1 MKKQVIILSII
12 LSFGLTGCEKFLTEL
27 PQDTV
32 APETF
37 FKTKEQ
43 LTAALMP
50 VYSPLGSADESTYSR
65 FLSLEANSA
74 TDEYSARSAGTAI
87 NAGLYNAS
95 ASYANFTNC
104 WNNLYLGIERAN
116 FLLEQLETSPA
127 PAADVKQVKGEAL
140 FLRAYY
146 HFILVSYWGDIPLK
160 LTSTKKASD
169 VSRARTP
176 VKEVYD
182 QIIKDMTEAEG
193 LVKTSTEWGVNITGR
208 VSKTAV
214 EGILSRVCLHA
225 AGRLN
230 DESYLPVAVSW
241 GKKVVAS
248 NEHRLNPDYKQVFIN
263 HSQDVNDNKEN
274 LWEVEFMRDATGV
287 YGEFERFGST
297 IGVQNNDVPTG
308 FAQAG
313 YFATGTLY
321 DSYAD
326 GDLRRDWTIAN
337 YAFVG
342 TDASRGKTYLN
353 TTATA
358 STRWRRPL
366 AKWRREFQKAD
377 VIGIKNFG
385 PTNYPLLRYSDVLLT
400 LAEADNAINGP
411 TTENIDYVNQV
422 RRRAYGV
429 DLVGRNVIK
438 LTITNGGAGTSS
450 PYTLASV
457 VTISGGGAAKDAK
470 AVITAVSSGRIT
482 GIALIDGG
490 AGYTSNPTITIAGG
504 GSGAVITPTVSNG
517 TEYQLIAAN
526 YSSEDEFHK
535 FIMKERSREL
545 TGEGHHKLD
554 LFRWGNFL
562 TTMQAM
568 IPIVT
573 TNFSAMAVAYRN
585 VTARDLTFPIPISE
599 MELNPA
605 MKGKQNPGWE

>member
-1 MKKQVIILSII
+1 MKKQIIVLTLILSI
-12 LSFGLTGCEKFLTEL
+12 GLAGCEKFLTEL

-50 VYSPLGSADESTYSR
+50 VYSPLGATDESTYSR

-116 FLLEQLETSPA
+116 FLLEQLETSSA
-127 PAADVKQVKGEAL
+127 PQADIKQVKGEAL

-146 HFILVSYWGDIPLK
+146 HFILVGYWGDIPLK

-176 VKEVYD
+176 AKEVYD

-193 LVKTSTEWGVNITGR
+193 LVKTSTAWGVTNTGR
-208 VSKTAV
+208 VSKTAI

-225 AGRLN
+225 AGRLG
-230 DESYLPVAVSW
+230 DASYLPAAVSW

-248 NEHRLNPDYKQVFIN
+248 NEHRLNPDYTQVFKN

-274 LWEVEFMRDATGV
+274 LWEVEFMRDANGI
-287 YGEFERFGST
+287 YSEYERFGST

-337 YAFVG
+337 YSFVG
-342 TDASRGKTYLN
+342 TDASKGKTYLN

-358 STRWRRPL
+358 STRWRRPI
-366 AKWRREFQKAD
+366 AKWRREFQKPD

-411 TTENIDYVNQV
+411 TTENVDYVNQV

-438 LTITNGGAGTSS
+438 LTITNGGVGSAS
-450 PYTLASV
+450 PYTLGSI

-470 AVITAVSSGRIT
+470 AVITGVTSGRIS

-490 AGYTSNPTITIAGG
+490 AGYISNPTVTVTG
-504 GSGAVITPTVSNG
+504 GSGAVITPTVSTG
-517 TEYQLIAAN
+517 TEYLITVASFPGGTA
-526 YSSEDEFHK
+526 DFLA
-535 FIMKERSREL
+535 FIKKERSREL

-554 LFRWGNFL
+554 MFRWGTFL
-562 TTMQAM
+562 STMQAM
-568 IPIVT
+568 IPIIT
-573 TNFSAMAVAYRN
+573 TNFSAMAVAYTN
-585 VTARDLTFPIPISE
+585 VTARDVAFPIPISE
-599 MELNPA
+599 MELNPL
-605 MKGKQNPGWE
+605 MKGKQNPGWD